1 MQWNVSLVLSA
12 SSMLALAG
20 CQFIVGVEDTTVE
33 RPDAALPDAA
43 SEPDA
48 ALEPDAASEPD
59 AGALVTAGTA
69 TGIIEP
75 VTLQFEHNGVSEPLT
90 ITEDGPFGVEVP
102 LSIGD
107 PYTVTMMGTFPC
119 TLENDTGI
127 VEAEA
132 LMIAV
137 RCGLTDLALSGPSEP
152 EFEFAPNRTAFDAD
166 VSPIAREMRVIA
178 TLDLSGVV
186 LEVGDETVAS
196 GVPSA
201 PIALGASDTPIEVT
215 ATYPNGAERSH
226 TITVR
231 RTGDPVQVAYAKA
244 SNTELDDEFGYHVA
258 ISGDTLVVG
267 AWQEDSDA
275 DGVGGDAD
283 DNTASNSGAVY
294 VFRLID
300 DAWVQEAYIKASNSG
315 NDDWFGRSVSIEGDT
330 LAVGGLG
337 EASGAPGDAPDD
349 DSEFQSG
356 AVYVYRRA
364 GGVWSQEA
372 YLKASHPDNEDFF
385 GIDVDLSGDTLVIGA
400 SGEGSASTHG
410 NEDPANNGAPDSG
423 AVYVYR
429 RVDTTWELEAYLKSP
444 NTQID
449 DNFGHSVAVVG
460 DVLAAGAVGED
471 SDADGPNGDSSDNS
485 ASTSGAV
492 YIYRRSGTVW
502 SLDSYLKASNSDA
515 NDEFGFSISM
525 FGNRLAV
532 GAIGESSDA
541 TGVGGD
547 QDSNGASS
555 SGAVYIFR
563 YTGTAWTQ
571 EAYIKASNTDA
582 GDQFGRSVS
591 LSDDALAVGAFGEA
605 SAAPGVGSDQA
616 DNNAPGSG
624 AAYVFRRTGAAWAQS
639 SYIKSSNPNENDNF
653 GFNVALSD
661 DTLVVGAVGESS
673 AANGVGGDQGDN
685 DASRSGAVYV
695 FY

>member
-1 MQWNVSLVLSA
+1 MQWNVFLVVAA
-12 SSMLALAG
+12 SSTLALAG

-33 RPDAALPDAA
+33 RPDAA
-43 SEPDA
+43 
-48 ALEPDAASEPD
+48 
-59 AGALVTAGTA
+59 ALVTAGTA

-75 VTLQFEHNGVSEPLT
+75 VTLQFEHNGASEPLT
-90 ITEDGPFGVEVP
+90 ITEDGPFGVGTP

-119 TLENDTGI
+119 TLENATGV

-137 RCGLTDLALSGPSEP
+137 RCGLTDLALSGLSEP
-152 EFEFAPNRTAFDAD
+152 EFGFAPNKTAFDAD
-166 VSPIAREMRVIA
+166 VSPIARELRVIA
-178 TLDLSGVV
+178 TLELSGVV
-186 LEVGDETVAS
+186 LEVAGETVAS

-201 PIALGASDTPIEVT
+201 PIALGASDTPIDVT

-226 TITVR
+226 RITVR
-231 RTGDPVQVAYAKA
+231 RTGDPVQAAYAKA
-244 SNTELDDEFGYHVA
+244 LNTDANDELGYHVA

-283 DNTASNSGAVY
+283 DNSASNSGAVY

-300 DAWVQEAYIKASNSG
+300 GAWEPEAYLKASNSG

-337 EASGAPGDAPDD
+337 EASGAPGDDPDD
-349 DSEFQSG
+349 DSEPQSG

-364 GGVWSQEA
+364 DGVWSQEA
-372 YLKASHPDNEDFF
+372 YLKASHPDSADFF
-385 GIDVDLSGDTLVIGA
+385 GIDVDLSGDTLVVGA
-400 SGEGSASTHG
+400 SGESSASTHG
-410 NEDPANNGAPDSG
+410 NEDPANNGALDSG

-471 SDADGPNGDSSDNS
+471 SDADGTNGDSSDNS

-502 SLDSYLKASNSDA
+502 SFDSYLKASNSDSSDA
-515 NDEFGFSISM
+515 FGFSISM
-525 FGNRLAV
+525 FGSRLAV
-532 GAIGESSDA
+532 GAIGESSAA

-547 QDSNGASS
+547 QDSNGASR

-563 YTGTAWTQ
+563 YTGTAWIQ
-571 EAYIKASNTDA
+571 EAYIKASNADA
-582 GDQFGRSVS
+582 EDQFGRSVS
-591 LSDDALAVGAFGEA
+591 LSGDALAVGAFGEA

-624 AAYVFRRTGAAWAQS
+624 AAYVFRRTGATWAQA
-639 SYIKSSNPNENDNF
+639 SYIKSSNPDENDNF
-653 GFNVALSD
+653 GFSVALSD
-661 DTLVVGAVGESS
+661 DTLVVGAVGESG
-673 AANGVGGDQGDN
+673 AATGVGGDQDN
-685 DASRSGAVYV
+685 DDALRSGAAYV
-695 FY
+695 FH